1 MADCEYADDA
11 YLIAHFPAL
20 VVRAPEQW
28 LVTVL
33 TANEGDYTVTAKALP
48 AVYGATAPPDTVG
61 VIRGADAMSGLLG
74 ALGANPWVMAS
85 PVGASS
91 IMVLENVLGPFPVGL
106 GLTVDGP
113 VDDPPSIAASL
124 EGGGDVSAE
133 FRALWLEAAKCGLP
147 PCCAVTCPGDYTLM
161 HAALAAHLAFLLG
174 NVSATGTSAGDFE
187 RMTLGPATLW
197 KGKAEAAAGNPIH
210 PGQTAAGDLY
220 LWLRDKYVFGA
231 MCA

>member
-11 YLIAHFPAL
+11 FLIAHFPAL

-33 TANEGDYTVTAKALP
+33 TANQGDYTVTAKALP
-48 AVYGATAPPDTVG
+48 ALYGASVPPDTVG

-74 ALGANPWVMAS
+74 ALAANPWVMAS

-91 IMVLENVLGPFPVGL
+91 ITVLENVLGPFPVGL

-147 PCCAVTCPGDYTLM
+147 PCCAVTCKSDYTLM
-161 HAALAAHLAFLLG
+161 HAALAAHLAFLMFNLG
-174 NVSATGTSAGDFE
+174 ASGTSAADFE

-197 KGKAEAAAGNPIH
+197 KAKAAAAAANGVRPN
-210 PGQTAAGDLY
+210 QTTPGDLY
-220 LWLRDKYVFGA
+220 LMLRDRYVFGA